1 MIPDFKTYIG
11 ESVWGGV
18 LDRGVGDS
26 IRKEDDVD
34 LMDFE
39 DFYQY
44 IQTKYEAKDEKCPI
58 AGRLQL
64 QNMDIAEIFTPIEK
78 IGNFYK
84 SLVFEYNKQT
94 HKYIKIR
101 SPKSLYEEYP
111 NLERFLN
118 ANYTLEDIGKSILIH
133 PKNGKITN
141 QTVIDLVDIFLVNSD
156 NPLLKKNS

>member
-11 ESVWGGV
+11 ESTWGEMRHRSSGV
-18 LDRGVGDS
+18 K

-44 IQTKYEAKDEKCPI
+44 LQTKYEAKDEKCPI

-84 SLVFEYNKQT
+84 SLVFEYNKKT
-94 HKYIKIR
+94 NEYVKIR
-101 SPKSLYEEYP
+101 SPKTLYEEYP
-111 NLERFLN
+111 NLERFLD
-118 ANYTLEDIGKSILIH
+118 ANYVLKDIGKSILIY
-133 PKNGKITN
+133 PKKGKITN
-141 QTVIDLVDIFLVNSD
+141 QTVIDLVNIFLVNSD